1 MASSSLKCVVKCA
14 VLSGSRVVSSYLSE
28 QQLRNVASVVRK
40 LVSAGRSDRVNL
52 PSEGE
57 SHAIDKL
64 ERVRQSIDEEMKY
77 RRMLGLATPS
87 PFKIALLGGPGV
99 GKGTW
104 GSLIAK
110 RLSVP
115 HVSTGEL
122 VRSELS
128 KPLSDCNEKMRD
140 EIKSSVNEGKLLP
153 DHVIVELLL
162 RRMRDEDPSAGFV
175 LDGFPRTL
183 TQARILDE
191 ATGGIDVALNLQL
204 DKDALLLK
212 CLGRRVCRHCG
223 KDYNLANVD
232 VTTHKRDANGLVRR
246 SRIFLPAR
254 LPPQECAVKLE
265 VRADDANEQ
274 AVRERLRAFAEERK
288 PMEEYYHAQNRLTN
302 VNVGPGA
309 EYVWPTILDVIRG
322 LEAEPRRP

>member
-1 MASSSLKCVVKCA
+1 MASSSLKCVLKGAGFSC
-14 VLSGSRVVSSYLSE
+14 SRAVSSQLSS
-28 QQLRNVASVVRK
+28 VASVVRK
-40 LVSAGRSDRVNL
+40 LVSEGRSDRLNL
-52 PSEGE
+52 PGDGE
-57 SHAIDKL
+57 SIAIDQL
-64 ERVRQSIDEEMKY
+64 ERVRESIHEEMKQ

-128 KPLSDCNEKMRD
+128 KPLSDCNEKEMIMRD
-140 EIKSSVNEGKLLP
+140 EIKFSVNEGKLLP

-183 TQARILDE
+183 TQV
-191 ATGGIDVALNLQL
+191 GSSM
-204 DKDALLLK
+204 
-212 CLGRRVCRHCG
+212 
-223 KDYNLANVD
+223 
-232 VTTHKRDANGLVRR
+232 KR
-246 SRIFLPAR
+246 
-254 LPPQECAVKLE
+254 
-265 VRADDANEQ
+265 Q
-274 AVRERLRAFAEERK
+274 AE
-288 PMEEYYHAQNRLTN
+288 
-302 VNVGPGA
+302 
-309 EYVWPTILDVIRG
+309 
-322 LEAEPRRP
+322 